1 MKASFLTTKQ
11 RDRFQDSAVQYSSI
25 CGSPGLAT
33 AIPLRPLRFSRPCV
47 HHPPRH
53 GFTLIELL
61 ASMTILAII
70 IGLLALTLD
79 FTTDTWHSSQN
90 RARLLAQ
97 GRAVLD
103 GMAQDLR
110 QSVAG
115 TNLFF
120 TGIADTNAS
129 FVIGADDDSYGAT
142 NNGLGFFKLLVSP
155 GTNRA
160 CEAVVFGILPTNGIF
175 RLTRTS
181 QRFQTGTDAPGPTN
195 IWILADTLAALRF
208 TPPGGITNAESSI
221 EFASLPRY
229 VDIYLELLD
238 DDDARAAAALSDV
251 RQRSFVERRAIRL
264 TQRVYLPTA
273 NRWDLP

>member
-1 MKASFLTTKQ
+1 MKASFLAMK
-11 RDRFQDSAVQYSSI
+11 RGDRLQDSAVHHLSI
-25 CGSPGLAT
+25 CGSTGLAD
-33 AIPLRPLRFSRPCV
+33 AFPLRLSRPCA
-47 HHPPRH
+47 HYRPHR

-79 FTTDTWHSSQN
+79 FATDTWHSSQN
-90 RARLLAQ
+90 RVRLLAQ

-110 QSVAG
+110 QSVAS
-115 TNLFF
+115 TNLLFA
-120 TGIADTNAS
+120 GVADTNAP

-142 NNGLGFFKLLVSP
+142 NNCLGFFKLLASP

-195 IWILADTLAALRF
+195 YWVLADNLAALRF
-208 TPPGGITNAESSI
+208 TPSTGFDNAEFSA
-221 EFASLPRY
+221 ELATLPSY
-229 VDIYLELLD
+229 LDIFLELLSD
-238 DDDARAAAALSDV
+238 EDARAAANLSDF
-251 RQRSFVERRAIRL
+251 RQRSFIERHVIRL

>member
-1 MKASFLTTKQ
+1 MNTQNPEPKTQ
-11 RDRFQDSAVQYSSI
+11 N
-25 CGSPGLAT
+25 
-33 AIPLRPLRFSRPCV
+33 RPPVR
-47 HHPPRH
+47 

-70 IGLLALTLD
+70 VGLLALTLD
-79 FTTDTWHSSQN
+79 FATDTWRSSRN
-90 RARLLAQ
+90 RAQLLAQ

-110 QSVAG
+110 QSVAD
-115 TNLFF
+115 TNLLFA
-120 TGIADTNAS
+120 GVADTNAP
-129 FVIGADDDSYGAT
+129 FVIGADDNSYGAT
-142 NNGLGFFKLLVSP
+142 NNCLGFFKLLVSP

-175 RLTRTS
+175 RLARTS

-195 IWILADTLAALRF
+195 YWILADSLAALHF
-208 TPPGGITNAESSI
+208 TAPGGFTNTATASI
-221 EFASLPRY
+221 DFASLPRY
-229 VDIYLELLD
+229 LDIYLELLN
-238 DDDARAAAALSDV
+238 DDDARTAAALPDL
-251 RQRSFVERRAIRL
+251 RQRSFVERRVIRL